1 MKSTIKRIFL
11 FFLCVTLAFAAT
23 ACGSVVQ
30 GDGSGSI
37 GGNSGGNASGGIGDN
52 TGDNYGD
59 DLAFTVTVVP
69 EVSVSAAYLTT
80 IKVIWTDLAS
90 NNGAS
95 YTAYCNSDGKA
106 KISDLDGDYIVTLT
120 GLPDGF
126 TYNPNDE
133 SHIATNDERDVSIDL
148 YKLTSLPDGKKGTNF
163 YGDVCELPDIG
174 AYRAVLTEENFDDGI
189 RFRYE
194 PKYQGKY
201 SVESIIDVTANV
213 INPLLDMH
221 NGTAQWVN
229 EQTWETY
236 DGGGAESTYT
246 RNFKW
251 EFQIVDIGNS
261 FAFRIYADVLDK
273 NVFPVNIDFILDR
286 DGEYAGDTDDTDTV
300 IVNPTENFEANADKA
315 FEGTSGKTFKYF
327 AHYEQEKYQ
336 RNDGVLSGSYVKL
349 DETDGYYYIVDGEY
363 KNRLYAKITQDSE
376 IIVTDGGDT
385 AGGFNY
391 PLIRLNK
398 LKIYNEDL
406 GKDVYYNYQ
415 SFIRTAYAA
424 HTNRDGVYPVTEELK
439 LFLQRY
445 SVSQRLFN
453 DGNGIAE
460 KINVNG
466 VDMTF
471 YQSSASNQ
479 WLFNCGYYE

>member
-1 MKSTIKRIFL
+1 MKSKIRRIFL
-11 FFLCVTLAFAAT
+11 FFLCVVMTLGMA
-23 ACGSVVQ
+23 ACGTVVS
-30 GDGSGSI
+30 GDGTGGSV
-37 GGNSGGNASGGIGDN
+37 GGSTDGGSS
-52 TGDNYGD
+52 TGDKYD
-59 DLAFTVTVVP
+59 EAQTFTVTIVP
-69 EVSVSAAYLTT
+69 EVKVSAAYLTT
-80 IKVIWTDLAS
+80 IKVIWTDLES

-95 YTAYCNSDGKA
+95 YTAYCDSNGKA
-106 KISDLDGDYIVTLT
+106 EITDLDGDYMVTLS

-126 TYNPNDE
+126 TYNPNDD
-133 SHIATNDERDVSIDL
+133 SHIATNYEPDVTIDL
-148 YKLTSLPDGKKGTNF
+148 YKLTALPDGKGGTNF
-163 YGDVCELPDIG
+163 YQDVCEIKSIG
-174 AYRAVLTEENFDDGI
+174 AYRAVLTADNFEDGV
-189 RFRYE
+189 RFRFA
-194 PKYQGKY
+194 PTYQGKY
-201 SVESIIDVTANV
+201 SIESIIDVTANV

-221 NGTAQWVN
+221 YGSKAFVN

-236 DGGGAESTYT
+236 DGGGVESTYT
-246 RNFKW
+246 RNFRW
-251 EFQIVDIGNS
+251 EFQLENVGNVFS
-261 FAFRIYADVLDK
+261 FRIYADALDK
-273 NVFPVNIDFILDR
+273 NVFPVNIDFIVDR
-286 DGEYAGDTDDTDTV
+286 DGEYVDDADDTDTIV
-300 IVNPTENFEANADKA
+300 VNPTEDFSANADKA

-336 RNDGVLSGSYVKL
+336 RNDGVLDGSYVKL

-363 KNRLYAKITQDSE
+363 KNRLYAKISADSE
-376 IIVTDGGDT
+376 IIETED
-385 AGGFNY
+385 ASGFNY

-398 LKIYNEDL
+398 LKIYDEDL

-415 SFIRTAYAA
+415 SFIRSGYSNY
-424 HTNRDGVYPVTEELK
+424 TNADGVYPVTEELK

-466 VDMTF
+466 VDMPF